1 MRQKDDK
8 EFAQLLNRL
17 REGKHSEDDIAVLK
31 QRLLKVG
38 PGQDNYPMNM
48 AHLFTTNASVDAH
61 NNSLYTLSK
70 ADKAQIKAVD
80 IIVGDISDDLKKQM
94 KNKIPDD
101 PTKTMGLYS
110 LVSVATAAKYDLTTN
125 IDVTDGLTNG
135 AECVI
140 EYIDYRVENS
150 TRPSSIWVSFPHPD
164 IGRNHRREN
173 AHLYKA
179 TINRNWTPVLEVTR
193 QFRVNKKSQV
203 QILRRQFPLRP
214 AAAKTIHRK

>member
-1 MRQKDDK
+1 MT
-8 EFAQLLNRL
+8 
-17 REGKHSEDDIAVLK
+17 I
-31 QRLLKVG
+31 
-38 PGQDNYPMNM
+38 
-48 AHLFTTNASVDAH
+48 AHLYTTNASVDAH
-61 NNSLYTLSK
+61 NNALYTLSN

-125 IDVTDGLTNG
+125 IEVSDGLTNG

-140 EYIDYRVENS
+140 EHIDIRVENS
-150 TRPSSIWVSFPHPD
+150 TRPSIIWVSFSHPD
-164 IGRNHRREN
+164 IGRNQRREN

-179 TINRNWTPVLEVTR
+179 TINRNWTPVLEVT
-193 QFRVNKKSQV
+193 
-203 QILRRQFPLRP
+203 
-214 AAAKTIHRK
+214 